1 MQSSIALLAAL
12 IVFSLIFWPARNQKK
27 REKHVQAIVM
37 ADIEFQKN
45 QCYFAGAIQI
55 ASLVLSNHLFDPYFG
70 PSRQQPDA
78 VDARFLLALSTN
90 GYVPV
95 ILNLVIITNH
105 GRQSWYLLLLSLSIF
120 ALSTGT
126 LTWLSRF
133 WANES
138 MYDDPDDINSSWN
151 GICENYDIGD
161 LSNAWCGRDFANP
174 SYMRIFENRGWLWAI
189 WAICLCWLLYCVAC
203 KLVGM
208 VELTRRKVKKDMQSH
223 PWISKLAWAKEKFR
237 SRIWGRLG
245 MGLFVVT
252 WSLSFCYQFY
262 LYSVVFSNAEVDTTW
277 SFGQIVAITIW
288 APCLVEY
295 LNLELSEYPTAPY
308 ATSDTRPVLL
318 RTGNIANRECRWYI
332 EGIRVQL
339 SRSSETHCR

>member
-12 IVFSLIFWPARNQKK
+12 ILFGLIIWPARNQKK
-27 REKHVQAIVM
+27 RERHIQAIVM

-78 VDARFLLALSTN
+78 LDAGFLLALSTN

-95 ILNLVIITNH
+95 ILNLVTIKNN

-126 LTWLSRF
+126 LTWLSHF

-138 MYDDPDDINSSWN
+138 MYDDPDHINSSWN
-151 GICENYDIGD
+151 GICEHYDIGS
-161 LSNAWCGRDFANP
+161 LSKACCGRNFANP
-174 SYMRIFENRGWLWAI
+174 SYMRIFATRGWLWAI
-189 WAICLCWLLYCVAC
+189 WANCLCWLLYCVAC
-203 KLVGM
+203 KLVDM
-208 VELTRRKVKKDMQSH
+208 VDLTQRKFETDMKLH
-223 PWISKLAWAKEKFR
+223 PLNSMLAWVKENFSSKAW
-237 SRIWGRLG
+237 SRLG
-245 MGLFVVT
+245 MGLFVLT
-252 WSLSFCYQFY
+252 WSLSFGYQFY
-262 LYSVVFSNAEVDTTW
+262 LYNVVFSNAEIDTTW

-308 ATSDTRPVLL
+308 ATSITQLALL
-318 RTGNIANRECRWYI
+318 RFGNIAD
-332 EGIRVQL
+332 
-339 SRSSETHCR
+339 